1 MKMKMKKKTFRDC
14 KLYYVYFHFIFYVI
28 DGKTLLLLLLLCN
41 SFPYKESSLVN
52 IFPWNCLLFVY
63 ERSLVQNTYIVH
75 EQTLFSGMNVCMF
88 FVRLF
93 RTFFSFLLFKSYKR
107 KKNTKKFDV
116 ILACLV
122 ESLFKFYMV

>member
-1 MKMKMKKKTFRDC
+1 MV
-14 KLYYVYFHFIFYVI
+14 KLCCCCCCVTVFHTKNENYF
-28 DGKTLLLLLLLCN
+28 
-41 SFPYKESSLVN
+41 SSLVN

-93 RTFFSFLLFKSYKR
+93 RTFFLLFYSNLIKGR
-107 KKNTKKFDV
+107 RIRKKFDV